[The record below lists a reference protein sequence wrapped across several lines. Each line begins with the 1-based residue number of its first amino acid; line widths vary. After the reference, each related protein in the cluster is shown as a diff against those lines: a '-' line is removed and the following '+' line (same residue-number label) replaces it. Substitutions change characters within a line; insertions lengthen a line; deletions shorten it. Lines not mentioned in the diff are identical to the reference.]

1 MELYIGGY
9 KQGKLKYVLTKYPH
23 KEDKIFN
30 DFHLWVRKLMIEGQD
45 VVLAVNEY
53 IRRNPDAIIICD
65 MIGNGIVPSEPFE
78 RHYREELGRVLIK
91 VAEKADR
98 VERITCGIGQR
109 IK

>member
-9 KQGKLKYVLTKYPH
+9 KQGKLKYVLTKYPN

-30 DFHLWVRKLMIEGQD
+30 DFHLWIRKLMMEGQD
-45 VVLAVNEY
+45 VNLAVEEY
-53 IRRNPDAIIICD
+53 IKRNPDAIIICD
-65 MIGNGIVPSEPFE
+65 MIGNGIVPNEPFE
-78 RHYREELGRVLIK
+78 RRYREELGRILIS
-91 VAEKADR
+91 VAEKAQR